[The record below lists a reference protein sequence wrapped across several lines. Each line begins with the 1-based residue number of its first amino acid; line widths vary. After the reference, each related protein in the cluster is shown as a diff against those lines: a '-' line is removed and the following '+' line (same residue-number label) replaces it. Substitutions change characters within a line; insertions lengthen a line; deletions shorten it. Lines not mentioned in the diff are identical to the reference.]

1 MLKHP
6 LGIALPFLLLLAT
19 AGAGSAQQ
27 NSSEAAV
34 QADIKCGGQYECV
47 EDRPLTPEE
56 ARASRGYPQVAEPQ
70 EAAKDPAKVATTR
83 PAMTN

>member
-19 AGAGSAQQ
+19 SGTGSAQQ
-27 NSSEAAV
+27 NPSEAAA

-70 EAAKDPAKVATTR
+70 EPVKDPTKVATTP
-83 PAMTN
+83 PATTN